1 MQVCVAVDLPPSMK
15 TKFDSFG
22 FAKNAARR
30 IALHVQG
37 VSCWTPTTFGP
48 YSQVVPIEHMFISG
62 QIGSIPTNLPLP
74 QPRDPATET
83 APVFQHAERADDA
96 VEKSSGQWIGHAQRA
111 IYWLIDRERATG
123 VAATCE
129 QPTVVDIILPTSL
142 DHFHLP
148 LGKPYANGTV
158 TDTLFTQGHRD

>member
-1 MQVCVAVDLPPSMK
+1 MQVCVAVDPPPSMGQVRQ
-15 TKFDSFG
+15 FCVCRNG
-22 FAKNAARR
+22 AHR

-37 VSCWTPTTFGP
+37 ESYWTPATFGL
-48 YSQVVPIEHMFISG
+48 YSQVVPIEHMFISSR
-62 QIGSIPTNLPLP
+62 IWLILANLSLP
-74 QPRDPATET
+74 QPWDPATET

-111 IYWLIDRERATG
+111 IYWPIDREQATG

-129 QPTVVDIILPTSL
+129 QLTVVGIILPTSL
-142 DHFHLP
+142 DHFYLP
-148 LGKPYANGTV
+148 PGQPYVNGTV